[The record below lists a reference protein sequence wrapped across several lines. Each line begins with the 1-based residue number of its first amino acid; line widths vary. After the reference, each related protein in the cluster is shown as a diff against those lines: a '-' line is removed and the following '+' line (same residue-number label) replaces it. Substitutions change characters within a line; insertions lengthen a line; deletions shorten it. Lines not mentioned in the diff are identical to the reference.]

1 MTSPTGAAGFK
12 GPVCPNSGISVD
24 FLVLV
29 LGQKG
34 KSLAD

>member
-12 GPVCPNSGISVD
+12 EPVCPNSGISED

-29 LGQKG
+29 L
-34 KSLAD
+34 